1 MPDTQDL
8 VKQYF
13 IEKSRQLAALADMSI
28 CQHSGLIGSH
38 REQIYRLYLQEI
50 LPKKYAVGRGMIY
63 GKSHKSKE
71 TDIVIWDS
79 LNYPNLPMSDH
90 SFFFVESVKA
100 VIECKSKWSNKEF
113 DNVTDKCKSIK
124 SVVPQKSISVK
135 DEIYRLN
142 LEIDC
147 LKNNKPFLEPLAPA
161 YHIGTTAIFMQ
172 GGNNLAN
179 KKELKRFLEEKINL
193 KGKFF
198 IFDDFP
204 DVMLLLKT
212 GIVSIK
218 YYPKEYGLFT
228 YGCLKFF
235 KLRENSLLIFTEHL
249 LKLLDE
255 RSINNEGDFY
265 FSDYLNVPLEPY
277 FEISF
282 DVGRNDGL
290 YSV

>member
-13 IEKSRQLAALADMSI
+13 IEKSRQLAALANMSI

-79 LNYPNLPMSDH
+79 LNYPSLPMSDH
-90 SFFFVESVKA
+90 SFFFAESVRA
-100 VIECKSKWSNKEF
+100 VIECKSKWSDKEF

-124 SVVPQKSISVK
+124 LVVPQKSISLK
-135 DEIYRLN
+135 DKIYLLYQEIN
-142 LEIDC
+142 S
-147 LKNNKPFLEPLAPA
+147 LKNNKPLPETLIHA

-172 GGNNLAN
+172 GGNKLAN
-179 KKELKRFLEEKINL
+179 KKELKNFLEKKINL
-193 KGKFF
+193 GGRFF

-204 DVMLLLKT
+204 DVMLLLEI

-218 YYPKEYGLFT
+218 YYPKEYGLLK

-235 KLRENSLLIFTEHL
+235 KLGENSLLIFTEHF
-249 LKLLDE
+249 LKILDE

-265 FSDYLNVPLEPY
+265 FSDYFHVPLEPY

-282 DVGRNDGL
+282 EAGRNDGL